1 MTPWNQV
8 YDPFGNPWLSTFMA
22 SLPVIALLGMI
33 ASGKIKVHIAAV
45 LALIVAFLVA
55 VVAFG
60 MPTDLAV
67 RATILGM
74 VTGMFPIGWIILNV
88 IFLYRLTVEKGW
100 FGTLQQSVAGITE
113 DRRIQLLL
121 VAFAVGAFF
130 EGAGCA

>member
-8 YDPFGNPWLSTFMA
+8 YDPFGNQWLSTFVA

-45 LALIVAFLVA
+45 LALLVAFLVA

-88 IFLYRLTVEKGW
+88 IFLYRLTGDGRRRRHGQAFRMAVQSAAFLQAMHQEW
-100 FGTLQQSVAGITE
+100 F
-113 DRRIQLLL
+113 
-121 VAFAVGAFF
+121 
-130 EGAGCA
+130 

>member
-1 MTPWNQV
+1 
-8 YDPFGNPWLSTFMA
+8 
-22 SLPVIALLGMI
+22 
-33 ASGKIKVHIAAV
+33 
-45 LALIVAFLVA
+45 VAFLVA

-100 FGTLQQSVAGITE
+100 FAILQQSVAGITE

-121 VAFAVGAFF
+121 VAFAFGAFF
-130 EGAGCA
+130 EGA